1 MTQEITA
8 LVNRT
13 LVLFPVR
20 VWRYFLDK
28 NGFLLAAGMSYQA
41 LFAVFAAV
49 YVGFTIVVLWF
60 GARSGTL
67 AALAA
72 LVNTVIPGLIGPDG
86 AVTTEQL
93 ADAASAS
100 FGVLT
105 WTGVIALGGLVWTA
119 IGWVTF
125 SRMAVR
131 TVLGLKKD
139 RRNYVILK
147 ARDLL
152 AAIGFGVVLL
162 VASALSVASTAA
174 LGAVFE
180 VIGLSTASGLFT
192 AAVRIGGLV
201 LVYVIDV
208 LVLAVMFRF
217 LSSAAIRWRRLWG
230 GSLLGGAALVGLQ
243 VLSSILVGGVGNN
256 PLLATFAVFIGL
268 LLYFRIASVI
278 TLVAGAWIAVGAQDR
293 DEPLRR
299 VSQKQLQRE
308 RELAEL
314 RALLLAADVRV
325 REARD
330 ELEHARWWERPAA
343 SVRLRSLQ
351 REREEM
357 RGRAAPDR

>member
-8 LVNRT
+8 LVNKT

-49 YVGFTIVVLWF
+49 YVGFTVVVLWF

-67 AALAA
+67 LALAA
-72 LVNTVIPGLIGPDG
+72 IINTVIPGFIGEDG
-86 AVTTEQL
+86 AVTPEQL
-93 ADAASAS
+93 EAAASSS

-105 WTGVIALGGLVWTA
+105 WTGVIALGGLIWTA

-131 TVLGLKKD
+131 TVLGLEKD

-152 AAIGFGVVLL
+152 AATGFGVVLL
-162 VASALSVASTAA
+162 AASALSVASTAA

-180 VIGLSTASGLFT
+180 AFGISTASALFT
-192 AAVRIGGLV
+192 ISVRTGGLV
-201 LVYVIDV
+201 LVYLIDV
-208 LVLAVMFRF
+208 MVLAVMFRF

-243 VLSSILVGGVGNN
+243 VVSSLLVGRVGNN

-278 TLVAGAWIAVGAQDR
+278 TLVAAAWIAVGALDR
-293 DEPLRR
+293 DEPLRK
-299 VSQKQLQRE
+299 VSRQQLERE
-308 RELAEL
+308 REQAEL
-314 RALLLAADVRV
+314 RALQLAADVWV

-330 ELEHARWWERPAA
+330 ELAAARWWERPAA
-343 SVRLRSLQ
+343 SLRLKTLE
-351 REREEM
+351 RERADLDK
-357 RGRAAPDR
+357 RTAAEL